1 MKDANKDAINIA
13 SIINQMRITGLS
25 FIRISEF
32 KAEYVKAGGKII
44 DPVTSFLV
52 KNNILTK
59 KDKKIVFNDYTTP
72 IYYAGIA
79 KIIKDNRQKQRS
91 YHKKKENT
99 VLEKIN
105 TNVESVNDTQMMV
118 ESVNDTQMMIDTL
131 KSRGYKVLKP
141 VTQYEEV

>member
-1 MKDANKDAINIA
+1 MKDVNKDAINIA

-25 FIRISEF
+25 FTTISEF

-91 YHKKKENT
+91 YYKKKENI

-105 TNVESVNDTQMMV
+105 TNVEPVDNTQMI
-118 ESVNDTQMMIDTL
+118 IDTL